1 MQNDKKKGEKRK
13 LTLGQYLSD
22 KLTLAAGSWTFITSL
37 IVLLIIWMILNT
49 YLVLIFNWD
58 PYPFILLN
66 LVLSCL
72 AALQAPVIL
81 MSQNRSAER
90 DRAKA
95 ERDYYVNRLAERE
108 IKTLRADILELKH
121 KLLKL
126 PIPAELAAL
135 KGEINELH
143 AEINKLEK
151 IEKSILKHS

>member
-1 MQNDKKKGEKRK
+1 MPNDKKKGERHK
-13 LTLGQYLSD
+13 LTLGQRLAD
-22 KLTLAAGSWTFITSL
+22 RLTIAAGSWAFIIGIIAL
-37 IVLLIIWMILNT
+37 LVLWMILNT
-49 YLVLIFNWD
+49 YFILFLRWD

-66 LVLSCL
+66 LFLSCL

-81 MSQNRSAER
+81 MSQNRSVER

-95 ERDYYVNRLAERE
+95 ERSYYVNRLAERE

-126 PIPAELAAL
+126 PVPVELKIL
-135 KGEINELH
+135 KKEIDELH
-143 AEINKLEK
+143 SELEKIEK